1 MRVSKYLA
9 LMVVLASHVAPASA
23 GSIRLISDTW
33 DNICKVEV
41 ISGRN
46 APQEGQAEPF
56 SNVNKSWEITRS
68 DRICYRRS
76 ADPSDCSSGWTD
88 WRCDTELLDQTD
100 TFSLN

>member
-1 MRVSKYLA
+1 MGVAKYLA
-9 LMVVLASHVAPASA
+9 LMVVLLSHVAPASA

-46 APQEGQAEPF
+46 APQEGQTEAF
-56 SNVNKSWEITRS
+56 TNRSRNWEITRS
-68 DRICYRRS
+68 DRLCYRRS
-76 ADPSDCSSGWTD
+76 ANPSDCGSGWTD
-88 WRCDTELLDQTD
+88 WRCDEELLDKVD